1 MVNILREMGSAAG
14 VRPLKIIFFV
24 VYSNQITQIIKFLL
38 QKCWKNFSC
47 RQPAEFAQDGIGFPK
62 YLYIS
67 VFRHNIKTQKMD
79 T

>member
-38 QKCWKNFSC
+38 QKCWKNFS
-47 RQPAEFAQDGIGFPK
+47 
-62 YLYIS
+62 
-67 VFRHNIKTQKMD
+67 
-79 T
+79 